1 MIFDDFFDL
10 PKEADIDN
18 DGHIS
23 EREEADFLYAYDSMM
38 GTNITGCFPENERK
52 SDPDSI
58 DRISCD
64 GFDMNFGLHY
74 DENEYDDDEEYEVD
88 EYEDEEY

>member
-1 MIFDDFFDL
+1 MIFDDFFGL

-38 GTNITGCFPENERK
+38 GTNITGCFPGN
-52 SDPDSI
+52 
-58 DRISCD
+58 
-64 GFDMNFGLHY
+64 
-74 DENEYDDDEEYEVD
+74 DEEFEEHD
-88 EYEDEEY
+88 DLYEDY